1 MAVPTDKAA
10 LLAAMR
16 DEYRRLRAVLAR
28 VPPERAFARELD
40 GHAKGSRMSAADLL
54 AYLLGWQA
62 LVLKW
67 HRLEREGAAIDFPDA
82 GYRWNQ
88 LGLLAQ
94 KFYRDYREIGDW
106 ARLCAMLD
114 DSQRQVEALV
124 EGFSDQAL
132 YGRPWYDKWTRGRMI
147 QFNTASPCRNARG
160 RLVAWLKTLGQV
172 RAEG

>member
-1 MAVPTDKAA
+1 MTVPAGKAA
-10 LLAAMR
+10 LLEAMR
-16 DEYRRLRAVLAR
+16 DEYRRLSAVLAR
-28 VPPERAFARELD
+28 VPPERAFAQELD
-40 GHAKGSRMSAADLL
+40 GHAKGSRMSAADLM

-67 HRLEREGAAIDFPDA
+67 HRLERDGLPMDFPDT

-94 KFYRDYREIGDW
+94 KFYRDYGDVDDW

-124 EGFSDQAL
+124 ESYSDEAL
-132 YGRPWYDKWTRGRMI
+132 YGGPWYDKWTRGRMI

-160 RLVAWLKTLGQV
+160 RLAAWLKTLPAG
-172 RAEG
+172 

>member
-1 MAVPTDKAA
+1 MAVPADKAA

-28 VPPERAFARELD
+28 VPPERTFIQELD
-40 GHAKGSRMSAADLL
+40 GHAKNSQMSAADLL

-67 HRLEREGAAIDFPDA
+67 HRLEREGLPIDFPDT

-94 KFYRDYREIGDW
+94 KFYRDYQESETGRGY
-106 ARLCAMLD
+106 ARCWTTVNAKW
-114 DSQRQVEALV
+114 RRWWRATPTRRCTA
-124 EGFSDQAL
+124 GPGTTN
-132 YGRPWYDKWTRGRMI
+132 GRAG
-147 QFNTASPCRNARG
+147 G
-160 RLVAWLKTLGQV
+160 
-172 RAEG
+172 